1 MDRRSFM
8 FKASLGTFAGLA
20 IPLADP
26 LWAYVGSPQAN
37 GASGA
42 SDSGLASLKIDVQ
55 APDIPRTPLGMPGL
69 FPGRVVEAF
78 HERAV
83 VNRRVSQDAVRDM
96 VSRGMLALTGD
107 TRPQDAWARF
117 FDKSDV
123 VGIKV
128 NPSGTPQT
136 TTQIALLREVIRS
149 LNSVGVANTRIIVYD
164 RNSNQLEVNGY
175 HALVPPGVRV
185 IGLDQEWLVNGE
197 THGGYD
203 REAFCE
209 MDCFGERETRSYL
222 GRIIS
227 TEVTKIVNLPVMKEH
242 NASGVTG
249 CLKNLAYGSYN
260 NVARTHVPPKTFT
273 SPIIAVMCAS
283 PMVRSKAVLHI
294 MDGIRAVYHSGPFAW
309 NTEFTWEAKTLFFG
323 TDPVAVDRVELE
335 FVEKK
340 RKEVGV
346 PSLWDRNPANLGT
359 SNDMQKTAMKN
370 PYYRE
375 PGHIKVASELGLGRF
390 ELNQIDHRRVR
401 VG

>member
-1 MDRRSFM
+1 MDRRSFV

-20 IPLADP
+20 IPLAEP
-26 LWAYVGSPQAN
+26 LWAHVASPQAN
-37 GASGA
+37 GSAA
-42 SDSGLASLKIDVQ
+42 DSGLASLKIDVQ
-55 APDIPRTPLGMPGL
+55 SPDMPRTPLGMPGL
-69 FPGRVVEAF
+69 FPGRVIETF

-83 VNRRVSQDAVRDM
+83 VSRRVSADAVRDM
-96 VSRGMLALTGD
+96 VARGMTSLTGD

-117 FDKSDV
+117 FDKTDV
-123 VGIKV
+123 VAIKV

-136 TTQIALLREVIRS
+136 TTQIVLLREVIRS
-149 LNSVGVANTRIIVYD
+149 LNAAGVANSRIIVYD

-185 IGLDQEWLVNGE
+185 IGLDQEWMADGE
-197 THGGYD
+197 AHGGYD
-203 REAFCE
+203 REVFCE

-222 GRIIS
+222 GKIIS

-283 PMVRSKAVLHI
+283 PLVRSKAVLHI

-309 NTEFTWEAKTLFFG
+309 NTDFTWEAKTLLFG
-323 TDPVAVDRVELE
+323 TDPVAVDRIELE
-335 FVEKK
+335 MVEKK
-340 RKEVGV
+340 RREVNV
-346 PSLWDRNPANLGT
+346 PSLWDRDPANLGT
-359 SNDMQKTAMKN
+359 TNDMQKTAMKN
-370 PYYRE
+370 PFYRE
-375 PGHIKVASELGLGRF
+375 PGHIKVASELGLGRY

>member
-1 MDRRSFM
+1 MDRRSFV

-20 IPLADP
+20 TAPFSDP
-26 LWAYVGSPQAN
+26 LWAHVIPQPN
-37 GASGA
+37 GTP
-42 SDSGLASLKIDVQ
+42 DSGLASLKIDVQ

-69 FPGRVVEAF
+69 FPGRVIEAF

-149 LNSVGVANTRIIVYD
+149 LNAVGVANTRIIVYD

-185 IGLDQEWLVNGE
+185 IGLDHEWRSEDGE
-197 THGGYD
+197 AHGGYD
-203 REAFCE
+203 REVFCE

-222 GRIIS
+222 GKIIS

-260 NVARTHVPPKTFT
+260 NVARTHIPPKTFT

-283 PMVRSKAVLHI
+283 ALVRSKAVLHI

-309 NTEFTWEAKTLFFG
+309 NTEFTWEAKTLLFG
-323 TDPVAVDRVELE
+323 TDPVAVDRIELE
-335 FVEKK
+335 FVERK

-375 PGHIKVASELGLGRF
+375 PGHIKVASELGLGRY

>member
-1 MDRRSFM
+1 MDRRSFV
-8 FKASLGTFAGLA
+8 FKASLGTFAGLT
-20 IPLADP
+20 IPLAEP
-26 LWAYVGSPQAN
+26 LWALAGVQPN

-55 APDIPRTPLGMPGL
+55 SPDIPRTPFGMPGL
-69 FPGRVVEAF
+69 FPGRVVETF
-78 HERAV
+78 NERAV
-83 VNRRVSQDAVRDM
+83 VNHRVSADAVRDM
-96 VSRGMLALTGD
+96 VARGMTTLTGD
-107 TRPQDAWARF
+107 ANAKDAWARF

-123 VGIKV
+123 VAIKV
-128 NPSGTPQT
+128 NPSGTPFT

-149 LNSVGVANTRIIVYD
+149 LSSVGVASTRIIVYD

-185 IGLDQEWLVNGE
+185 IGLDQEWRANGE

-203 REAFCE
+203 REVFCE

-222 GRIIS
+222 GKIIS

-260 NVARTHVPPKTFT
+260 NVARTHIPPKTFT

-283 PMVRSKAVLHI
+283 PLVRSKAVLNI
-294 MDGIRAVYHSGPFAW
+294 MDGLRAVYHSGPFAW
-309 NTEFTWEAKTLFFG
+309 NPDFTWEAKTLLFG
-323 TDPVAVDRVELE
+323 TDPVAMDRIELE
-335 FVEKK
+335 TVERK
-340 RKEVGV
+340 RKEMNV

-370 PYYRE
+370 PFYRE
-375 PGHIKVASELGLGRF
+375 PGHIKVASELGLGRY
-390 ELNQIDHRRVR
+390 ELNQIDHRKVR

>member
-1 MDRRSFM
+1 MDRRSFV

-20 IPLADP
+20 IPLAEP
-26 LWAYVGSPQAN
+26 LWAHVASPQAN
-37 GASGA
+37 GA

-55 APDIPRTPLGMPGL
+55 SPDISRTPLGMPGL
-69 FPGRVVEAF
+69 FPGRVVETF

-83 VNRRVSQDAVRDM
+83 VNHRVSADAVRDM
-96 VSRGMLALTGD
+96 VARGMTTLTGD
-107 TRPQDAWARF
+107 ASPRDAWARF
-117 FDKSDV
+117 FDKTDV
-123 VGIKV
+123 VAIKV

-149 LNSVGVANTRIIVYD
+149 LNSVGVASTRIIVYD

-185 IGLDQEWLVNGE
+185 IGLDQEWNANGE

-203 REAFCE
+203 REVFCE

-222 GRIIS
+222 GKIIS

-260 NVARTHVPPKTFT
+260 NVARTHIPPKTFT

-283 PMVRSKAVLHI
+283 PLVRSKAVLNI
-294 MDGIRAVYHSGPFAW
+294 MDGLRAVYHSGPFAW
-309 NTEFTWEAKTLFFG
+309 NADFTWEAKTLFFG
-323 TDPVAVDRVELE
+323 TDPVAIDRIELE
-335 FVEKK
+335 TVEKK
-340 RKEVGV
+340 RREANV

-370 PYYRE
+370 PFYRE
-375 PGHIKVASELGLGRF
+375 PGHIKVASELGLGRY